1 MDYIIDSLIDLINAA
16 QRISDG
22 GFDVQA
28 FLTWKTVA
36 FITLFGLLGP
46 FNYYTRNFGRFTTEA
61 SRDGLLAGKGILVA
75 VTEQLSKRGFTA
87 PALQAVPEKCESG
100 SDCVPWVDRHKKWR
114 SLAFLKQVQTN
125 G

>member
-1 MDYIIDSLIDLINAA
+1 MDSIIDSLIDLINAA

-61 SRDGLLAGKGILVA
+61 SREWITCGKRDSSGGNGAVVEARIYSAGVA
-75 VTEQLSKRGFTA
+75 SS
-87 PALQAVPEKCESG
+87 P
-100 SDCVPWVDRHKKWR
+100 
-114 SLAFLKQVQTN
+114 
-125 G
+125 